1 MANKLETGNVIT
13 TKEVDYLE
21 QDESIRNQNYVCLS
35 FISPEDVLK
44 KKEHFFF
51 EKYVSAFVKKNQEFT
66 DVLHNLFPDKKDEIR
81 ILKDNFEYLFDEG
94 KIHDNFKHFVQD
106 NESVVEKEFYEKN
119 AFQTCIRGIKV
130 RGTYDTLEEAKAR
143 SERLRKHDGNK
154 FSIYVAQ
161 VGCWCPWSPN
171 PDSIAD
177 QEFAESAL
185 NTLMARYKE
194 NQDNKDIHFKER
206 QAHMKEVIVE
216 NEQTRKETRD
226 AEKADV
232 ETMGESSSSS
242 MLQESELPDQSD
254 EDPWTTQRV
263 NKGLAQENL

>member
-1 MANKLETGNVIT
+1 MTDKPESGDVIT
-13 TKEVDYLE
+13 TKEADYLE

-51 EKYVSAFVKKNQEFT
+51 EKYVSAFVKKNQEFA
-66 DVLHNLFPDKKDEIR
+66 DVLQNLFPDKKDEIR

-94 KIHDNFKHFVQD
+94 KIHDNYKHFVQD
-106 NESVVEKEFYEKN
+106 NESVIEKEFYEKN

-130 RGTYDTLEEAKAR
+130 RGTYDTLDEAKAR
-143 SERLRKHDGNK
+143 SERLRKLDGNK

-194 NQDNKDIHFKER
+194 NQDNKEIHFKER
-206 QAHMKEVIVE
+206 QAQMKEAIAE
-216 NEQTRKETRD
+216 NEQTRKEAR
-226 AEKADV
+226 EADS
-232 ETMGESSSSS
+232 MGESSSSS
-242 MLQESELPDQSD
+242 MLEGSELPDQSG
-254 EDPWTTQRV
+254 EDPWTTQRA
-263 NKGLAQENL
+263 NKGLAQEKL